1 MIDTDLIEQ
10 RIAKLDSKTASARAE
25 LDTLRG
31 EIAAALLEDG
41 DTTDLRRR
49 AAELSALVDAAPLA
63 RGRLETE
70 LAQAKAEREIEAA
83 KDATARVELYRAE
96 LGKLG
101 EAVRERAGE
110 LLRAVAEY
118 QARSRIPPVA
128 LPTTYRIPISAE
140 AGAGLNR
147 TRSTLA
153 AMLTRPAA
161 DGAPADLAPAVAEDV
176 EGASS
181 GYARFASARLAA
193 AEGRA

>member
-1 MIDTDLIEQ
+1 MDTDLIAQ
-10 RIAKLDSKTASARAE
+10 RIAKLDSKAASARAE

-41 DTTDLRRR
+41 DTTDLRQR
-49 AAELSALVDAAPLA
+49 AAELAALVDAAPLA
-63 RGRLETE
+63 RDRLETE

-83 KDATARVELYRAE
+83 KDTTARVELYRAE

-101 EAVRERAGE
+101 ETVRARAGE
-110 LLRAVAEY
+110 LLRSVAEY
-118 QARSRIPPVA
+118 QARAGIPPVA
-128 LPTTYRIPISAE
+128 LPATYRIPISAE